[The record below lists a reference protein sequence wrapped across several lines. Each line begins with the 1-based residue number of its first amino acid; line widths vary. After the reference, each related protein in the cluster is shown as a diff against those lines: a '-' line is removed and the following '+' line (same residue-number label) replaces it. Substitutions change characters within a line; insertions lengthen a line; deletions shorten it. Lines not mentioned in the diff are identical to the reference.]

1 MAIGESVAT
10 AVIAAVLSMVAGLGT
25 GMGTLT
31 PAPPTDAAR
40 QRGASQGW
48 QWPLVP
54 QPRVERGFDLPGRPW
69 LPGHRGVDLRA
80 AIGQSVL
87 APAAGRVT
95 FSGSL
100 AGRGVVVVAHSNGL
114 RSTFEPVVGGLAVG
128 QNVAPGQR
136 VAQVSGGSG
145 HCAPTACLHWGVLR
159 ARAYLDPL
167 SFLDRRPVVLL
178 PLG

>member
-1 MAIGESVAT
+1 MAIGESLA
-10 AVIAAVLSMVAGLGT
+10 AAVLGTVLSIFASGGSITVVPTTGL
-25 GMGTLT
+25 
-31 PAPPTDAAR
+31 AR
-40 QRGASQGW
+40 GPSPSQGW

-54 QPRVERGFDLPGRPW
+54 QPSVERGFDAPDRPW

-80 AIGQSVL
+80 AVGQSVL

-100 AGRGVVVVAHSNGL
+100 AGRGVVVVAHPNGL
-114 RSTFEPVVGGLAVG
+114 RSTFEPVVTGLPVG

-136 VAQVSGGSG
+136 VAQVSGVSG
-145 HCAPTACLHWGVLR
+145 HCARAVCLHWGVLR
-159 ARAYLDPL
+159 GRTYLDPL

-178 PLG
+178 SLG

>member
-1 MAIGESVAT
+1 MAIGESVA
-10 AVIAAVLSMVAGLGT
+10 AVVLGT
-25 GMGTLT
+25 ALSIFASGGSITA
-31 PAPPTDAAR
+31 APTTGLAR
-40 QRGASQGW
+40 EPSPSQRW

-54 QPRVERGFDLPGRPW
+54 QPSVERGFDLPDRPW

-80 AIGQSVL
+80 VVGQSVL

-100 AGRGVVVVAHSNGL
+100 AGRGVVVVAHPNGL
-114 RSTFEPVVGGLAVG
+114 RSTFEPVVGGVAVG

-136 VAQVSGGSG
+136 VAQVSGGAG
-145 HCAPTACLHWGVLR
+145 HCAPIACLHWGVLR

-167 SFLDRRPVVLL
+167 SFLDRRPVLLL